1 MTSKL
6 RAKNIV
12 TPSATMNIGTVL
24 VSVYFDLSIVA
35 PLVAP
40 FLTADVEEP
49 NSCVCPRGNPATD
62 PRFRIYVK
70 RLFPGNNLLIA
81 AMSDKYQ
88 AEWALF
94 SNHAILP
101 GRVRL
106 SANGIIPTLCGY
118 LLGKYC
124 TGAGEGNATKDC
136 N

>member
-49 NSCVCPRGNPATD
+49 NSCVCPRGNPA
-62 PRFRIYVK
+62 

-88 AEWALF
+88 TEWALF

-136 N
+136 Y